1 MADGSVAYGS
11 LPFKEQIAFFRAKK
25 NVLTDSWTDVWQAEH
40 DHAFM
45 VAGANRIDLL
55 TDLRSAVDKAIAQG
69 STLDTFRKDFDG
81 IVAKY
86 GWDHTGGRN
95 WRSRVIY
102 ETNLRTSYAAGR
114 WSQLQA
120 LVKVRPYWRYV
131 HSDSVLHPRP
141 LHLAWNGLVLLAN
154 DPWWLRHFGPNG
166 WGCQCTVEALNQ
178 RDLKRLGK
186 DGPDEAPADDMQSV
200 VVGKNGPNPTTV
212 ETPAGVDPGFGY
224 APGRAAFDDL
234 VQTVTM
240 KATQLPASAGAQAL
254 AEPLALPRAQQSL
267 DAGFTAFQEEIAAG
281 AVPARTTQA
290 VGALDPEM
298 VTALSAHGIEPS
310 VAPIV
315 ATDSAVAQVLDAGA
329 QTALATTDLL
339 QLPTIIR
346 DAEAVLL
353 APGAQPALIYVAAG
367 SGDARLTASVAIGA
381 DVGETNTFSSMSS
394 LTLAELRDGV
404 STGRFVLLKGS
415 LD

>member
-25 NVLTDSWTDVWQAEH
+25 NVLTESWTDVWEAEH

-55 TDLRSAVDKAIAQG
+55 TDLRGAVDKAIAQG
-69 STLDTFRKDFDG
+69 STLATFRKDFDG

-114 WSQLQA
+114 WAQLQA

-131 HSDSVLHPRP
+131 HSDSVQHPRP
-141 LHLAWNGLVLLAN
+141 LHLAWNGLVLLAS

-186 DGPDEAPADDMQSV
+186 EGPDSAPAEDMQTV
-200 VVGKNGPNPTTV
+200 VVGKNGPNPATV

-224 APGRAAFDDL
+224 APGRSAFDQL
-234 VQTVTM
+234 VQTVVT
-240 KATQLPASAGAQAL
+240 KATQLPARAGAEAL
-254 AEPLALPRAQQSL
+254 AEPLALPRAQQ
-267 DAGFTAFQEEIAAG
+267 AIETGYAVFQEQVTAGTVPAG
-281 AVPARTTQA
+281 ATQA
-290 VGALDPEM
+290 VGALEADV
-298 VTALSAHGIEPS
+298 VTALAEQGIEPS

-315 ATDSAVAQVLDAGA
+315 ATQARVATVLDAGMRSA
-329 QTALATTDLL
+329 VASTDLV
-339 QLPTIIR
+339 QLPAIIR
-346 DAEAVLL
+346 NAQAVLL
-353 APGAQPALIYVAAG
+353 VTGPQPSLIYVAAG
-367 SGDARLTASVAIGA
+367 TGDARLTASVA
-381 DVGETNTFSSMSS
+381 VGTDSGTPNTFSFMPRA
-394 LTLAELRDGV
+394 TLDQLRGDV
-404 STGRFVLLKGS
+404 SAGRLVLLKGS